1 MGLVRLS
8 SAISDM
14 GTLAQDSVLKAIR
27 AYAQG
32 EQITQEAL
40 DRSKQLSNLANEVE
54 ELAVDLLARYQ
65 PVATDLRFIKSC
77 LEIAYGF
84 SRFGRY
90 AYDIAQVLEI
100 FGDVSECDKT
110 VVDELGEKV
119 EQMIQTSIESFKT
132 RNIQLARSLRQEDD
146 QVDQVYLDY
155 IKDITKDK
163 TIPVKCASIDL
174 GTEISGKNSRPC
186 MLHWRLGHI
195 YRDGEQGVEYRGRR
209 RGLVCFPLC
218 D

>member
-1 MGLVRLS
+1 MPRLMDMGLNRLS

-32 EQITQEAL
+32 ERITQEAL
-40 DRSKQLSNLANEVE
+40 DRAKQLSTLANEVE

-110 VVDELGEKV
+110 VVEELGKKV
-119 EQMIQTSIESFKT
+119 GQMMQTSIQSFRD
-132 RNIQLARSLRQEDD
+132 RNTQLAKSLRQEDD
-146 QVDQVYLDY
+146 QVDKIYLDY
-155 IKDITKDK
+155 IKQLSKEK
-163 TIPVKCASIDL
+163 NIPVKCALASTLVLRYLERIADHAWYI
-174 GTEISGKNSRPC
+174 GDSV
-186 MLHWRLGHI
+186 I
-195 YRDGEQGVEYRGRR
+195 YIVTASKG
-209 RGLVCFPLC
+209 
-218 D
+218 